1 MSRSA
6 LAAGVRHLRA
16 QLTCQERSEESD
28 EHLLHDFATHHD
40 DTAFAV
46 IVRRHGPM
54 VMQVCKRVL
63 GQEQDAEDAFQ
74 ATFLV
79 LASKP
84 DALRRKSSLASW
96 LYGTA
101 YRIARKSKQ
110 SAERR
115 RKHEVRATARPSID
129 PREELLWR
137 EVRTLID
144 AEIARLPDKYRSVF
158 VLCCLEE
165 LSQAEAGR
173 RLDMKEG
180 TVANRLAEARK
191 RLGRRLARRGVELTV
206 VLNAVTLAASSASA
220 LPAKLMATTIKAASA
235 TAASEGLECR
245 VSASVIQLVQGMT
258 TPMIVSK
265 AKLATV
271 LLLIASML
279 AGASVWAYRS
289 WATNA
294 RTPSTQPAEPSTAE
308 ANNKPAIT
316 PPKRATAEGVEIH
329 GRVLDPE
336 GKPRA
341 GAKLAL
347 LGQNGVSQLGVT
359 AADGRFSFV
368 VPKQIK
374 DEWPPALLAQSRDAG
389 LDFAS
394 LAAEDAAKPIELR
407 LVKDQAIRGRVVNTE
422 GKPIAGVRV
431 SVSSIVVFANTSL
444 ESLLARSQ
452 KSPADFVLPPGEKT
466 LLLHTVS
473 LLDAVTDAE
482 GRFVISGV
490 GVDRVTE
497 LYFREGGIAKTRLR
511 IVNHEGFEPKPL
523 SPQPFDTFGSPPKML
538 NAPPA
543 PRVLGP
549 NMSVVAEPEK
559 PIRGVV
565 KDADSGKGVPNVVVR
580 LEQRESAGQPFVRTK
595 ADAQGRFEFRGA
607 HKAKTYSLYVDSDSS
622 AGYLP
627 TQIGATDTVGYS
639 PVNVD
644 LRLKKGV
651 IVTGKIIDKAT
662 GKVVP
667 GFVQF
672 ETLVNNPFDKDY
684 PGVSSQRENTA
695 EDGTFRVVVIPGP
708 VLLMGGYYPRS
719 TKSDWGPLVL
729 LNGDFSPSSANF
741 DYIEF
746 SKYRPPVADPEH
758 PEYFAKL
765 PISRRIGAVGYLS
778 SGGGIGLIQGN
789 YCKVLD
795 IKPGTATVHQ
805 DMLLERASILE
816 VKIQDADGRPVS
828 GVWATDFATDTYMGP
843 LWIEPS
849 NCPVYSLEQRKPR
862 LLVYYEPKRKI
873 VGWLRLQG
881 DEKGPV
887 AVKLGP
893 TGAIKGRLLD
903 PDGKPM
909 AEALVGVMYR
919 ERSAGQIHQHIHRSK
934 QTVTDA
940 DGSFTVDELIPEL
953 MFELSIYR
961 GKRHFEREARTSE
974 SAIQVKPG
982 ECRDLG
988 SIKLKSVP
996 KKAGE

>member
-79 LASKP
+79 LARKP
-84 DALRRKSSLASW
+84 CALRRKSALASW

-115 RKHEVRATARPSID
+115 RKHEVQATARPSID

-137 EVRTLID
+137 EVRALID

-191 RLGRRLARRGVELTV
+191 RLGRRLARRGVELAV

-220 LPAKLMATTIKAASA
+220 LSAKLMVTTIKAASA
-235 TAASEGLECR
+235 TSASEGLECR

-271 LLLIASML
+271 LLLIAGML

-289 WATNA
+289 LATNA
-294 RTPSTQPAEPSTAE
+294 RTPSTQPAEPTTGE

-336 GKPRA
+336 GKPKA

-374 DEWPPALLAQSRDAG
+374 GEWPPVLLAQSREAG
-389 LDFAS
+389 LDFIS

-422 GKPIAGVRV
+422 GKPSAGVRV
-431 SVSSIVVFANTSL
+431 SVSSINVFANNSL
-444 ESLLARSQ
+444 ESLLVRSQ

-497 LYFREGGIAKTRLR
+497 LYLREGGIAKSRLQV
-511 IVNHEGFEPKPL
+511 VNHEGFEPKPL
-523 SPQPFDTFGSPPKML
+523 SPQPFDTFGAPPKML

-549 NMSVVAEPEK
+549 NLSVVAEPEK
-559 PIRGVV
+559 PLRGVV

-595 ADAQGRFEFRGA
+595 TDAQGRFEFRGA
-607 HKAKTYSLYVDSDSS
+607 HKAKTYSLYVDSDS
-622 AGYLP
+622 ATGYLP
-627 TQIGATDTVGYS
+627 TRIDAADTVGYS

-644 LRLKKGV
+644 VRIKKGA

-662 GKVVP
+662 GKAVP
-667 GFVQF
+667 GFAQF
-672 ETLVNNPFDKDY
+672 SVLVNNPFVKDY
-684 PGVSSQRENTA
+684 PGLTSQRENTA
-695 EDGTFRVVVIPGP
+695 EDGTFHIVVIPGP
-708 VLLMGGYYPRS
+708 VLLMGGYYPPS
-719 TKSDWGPLVL
+719 TKSSRGPVVL
-729 LNGDFSPSSANF
+729 LGGSYPPSSANF
-741 DYIEF
+741 DYLEF
-746 SKYRPPVADPEH
+746 CKYRDPVADPEY
-758 PEYFAKL
+758 PQYFSKR
-765 PISRRIGAVGYLS
+765 PGGRSDVVGYHAYR
-778 SGGGIGLIQGN
+778 GGIGGIQGN

-795 IKPGTATVHQ
+795 IKPGTAVVHQ
-805 DMLLERASILE
+805 DMLLQRASVLE
-816 VKIQDADGRPVS
+816 VKIQDTDGRPVE
-828 GVWATDFATDTYMGP
+828 GVWATDFATLP
-843 LWIEPS
+843 IVLPVWIEPS
-849 NCPVYSLEQRKPR
+849 TCPVYSLEQRKPR
-862 LLVYYEPKRKI
+862 LLTFYEPKKKI
-873 VGWLRLQG
+873 IGSLRLQG

-887 AVKLGP
+887 VVKLGP
-893 TGAIKGRLLD
+893 TSAIKGRLLD
-903 PDGKPM
+903 TDGKPL
-909 AEALVGVMYR
+909 AGALVGVMYR
-919 ERSAGQIHQHIHRSK
+919 EMSAGQIHQHIHRSK

-982 ECRDLG
+982 ESRDLG
-988 SIKLKSVP
+988 SIKLKPVP
-996 KKAGE
+996 KKADG